1 MPPASLRV
9 GLRVALGLVASA
21 FVLASHA
28 APPGVALRMDA
39 QLTQLPEP
47 RAEREAPPDMD
58 RPAEVAAYYFERYPE
73 IQIPGE
79 LLPGLARYYLQDPA
93 QPAMPAGLL
102 DAIVHY
108 YAVLHP
114 ELRPPAG
121 LYARLGELEATAS
134 GP

>member
-1 MPPASLRV
+1 
-9 GLRVALGLVASA
+9 
-21 FVLASHA
+21 
-28 APPGVALRMDA
+28 
-39 QLTQLPEP
+39 
-47 RAEREAPPDMD
+47 
-58 RPAEVAAYYFERYPE
+58 
-73 IQIPGE
+73 
-79 LLPGLARYYLQDPA
+79 
-93 QPAMPAGLL
+93 MPAGLL